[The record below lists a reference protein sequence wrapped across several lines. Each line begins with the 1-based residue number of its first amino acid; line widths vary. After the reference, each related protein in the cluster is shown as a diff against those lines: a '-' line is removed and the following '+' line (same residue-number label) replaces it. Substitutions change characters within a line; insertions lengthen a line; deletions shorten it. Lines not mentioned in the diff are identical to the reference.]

1 MPTFKPS
8 SRRLRLLLVEDNP
21 DTTKLMKMLLE
32 STGHTVITAFNGRK
46 ALDVLQTETVDMI
59 LLDVMMP
66 EMDGFTFLETVRK
79 STDAPVL
86 MLTAL
91 SDPHAIEEG
100 FLLGA
105 DDYLV
110 KPFTPDE
117 LFSRLERLTNQLPP
131 PRTLPPRVTAGRF
144 SLDVMTGIL
153 KVDNRTIPLSQIE
166 TRLMQH
172 LLGSAGRRSAPEEL
186 FQAAWGRASNPR
198 DQSVD
203 TVSIAINRLRDKI
216 EEDPTRPRYL
226 INEGTVGY
234 LLNSN

>member
-1 MPTFKPS
+1 MPSFKPS
-8 SRRLRLLLVEDNP
+8 SRKLRLLLVEDNP
-21 DTTKLMKMLLE
+21 DTAKLMKMLLE
-32 STGHTVITAFNGRK
+32 SVGHSVIPAFNGRK
-46 ALDVLQTETVDMI
+46 ALDVLQSETLDMI

-79 STDAPVL
+79 SSDAPVL

-91 SDPHAIEEG
+91 SDPQAVETG

-117 LFSRLERLTNQLPP
+117 LFSRLERLTTQLPP
-131 PRTLPPRVTAGRF
+131 PRTQTPRLTAGRF
-144 SLDVMTGIL
+144 SLDVLTGIL
-153 KVDNRTIPLSQIE
+153 KVDNRVIPLSQIE
-166 TRLMQH
+166 TRLMQY
-172 LLGSAGRRSAPEEL
+172 LLGSVGSRSAPEEL
-186 FQAAWGRASNPR
+186 FRAAWGRASNPR
-198 DQSVD
+198 DQSLD

-226 INEGTVGY
+226 INEGAVGY